1 LVVLRSSNASSVANA
16 ALEAELQEREWV
28 DIARYL
34 DVTRSEMV
42 FARKVLLVEGLAEQ
56 LLAPPMARSIGVD
69 LDAQGISVCAIGG
82 VNFEPYAKFLS
93 ALGIP
98 FVVVTDGDPRGP
110 RARTGES
117 RMEQLASRLDGTASP
132 AELGLFYG
140 DQTLEVDIQ
149 DADES
154 NRVALVKALLRFD
167 WGDERKGELE
177 DALDGN
183 PLSAERLLQFA
194 DAVSKGRL
202 AQRVAG
208 ENGEIIPPAYIRD
221 GLEHLQDT

>member
-1 LVVLRSSNASSVANA
+1 
-16 ALEAELQEREWV
+16 
-28 DIARYL
+28 
-34 DVTRSEMV
+34 
-42 FARKVLLVEGLAEQ
+42 
-56 LLAPPMARSIGVD
+56 MARSIGVD

-98 FVVVTDGDPRGP
+98 FAVVTDGDPRGP
-110 RARTGES
+110 QAWTGES
-117 RMEQLASRLDGTASP
+117 RMERLASKLDGTAFP
-132 AELGLFYG
+132 TELGLFHG
-140 DQTLEVDIQ
+140 NQTLEVDIQ
-149 DADES
+149 AADAS
-154 NRVALVKALLRFD
+154 NQAALIKALLRFD

-177 DALDGN
+177 DALDGS

-208 ENGEIIPPAYIRD
+208 ENDEIVPPAYIRD
-221 GLEHLQDT
+221 GLEHLQGA